1 MYPAE
6 VATLLRALG
15 RSAETLSGKGFKR
28 LMEECSFLGA
38 DQPITRRAPPLTAA
52 VIFARCRPRGE
63 MHLRYEDFV
72 AALGYVARLRST
84 SDIGA
89 GAHGSVDL
97 QAEMSGMVDLLTHHG
112 IPYTVAYDLSRKSH
126 PRARRSPPPSV
137 RTVRAASTGE
147 EPPPPLNTG
156 RDHPP
161 KPQLISPPETPQ
173 PLWGEGIERIPGHAA
188 GVTPPRSP
196 SGGASKG
203 AAVSEA
209 LQAISH
215 ITLLDPI
222 TLIEPAA
229 SMKNHF
235 LHSLRRLHD
244 DDDDSDA

>member
-1 MYPAE
+1 M
-6 VATLLRALG
+6 
-15 RSAETLSGKGFKR
+15 
-28 LMEECSFLGA
+28 
-38 DQPITRRAPPLTAA
+38 QPIPWSWIPRDTRGWATTLAGQRFLSP
-52 VIFARCRPRGE
+52 
-63 MHLRYEDFV
+63 
-72 AALGYVARLRST
+72 
-84 SDIGA
+84 GA
-89 GAHGSVDL
+89 
-97 QAEMSGMVDLLTHHG
+97 
-112 IPYTVAYDLSRKSH
+112 
-126 PRARRSPPPSV
+126 RARK
-137 RTVRAASTGE
+137 AASTGE

-222 TLIEPAA
+222 TLIEPMEGGLHDATEHVDADAPTPIQGSRGAALREGDAGSPKGRQPAHARAA